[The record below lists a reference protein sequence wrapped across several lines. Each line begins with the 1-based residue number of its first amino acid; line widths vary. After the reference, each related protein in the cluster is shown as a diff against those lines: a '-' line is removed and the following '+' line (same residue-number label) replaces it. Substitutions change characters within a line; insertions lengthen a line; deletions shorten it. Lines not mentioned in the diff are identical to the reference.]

1 MDGIAA
7 SPAVDAGVL
16 ERERA
21 KELEH
26 HHVQTND
33 ASPQRNPVRPRL
45 YTRFTD

>member
-7 SPAVDAGVL
+7 SPAVDTGVL

-26 HHVQTND
+26 HHLQAND
-33 ASPQRNPVRPRL
+33 ASPQRNPVRLRL
-45 YTRFTD
+45 YTCFTG